1 MIAAQYREVAIL
13 RRSTLAYR
21 FVTRA
26 ALAAAILAAPGIAP
40 AQSPANPSSAAVQ
53 AGSYAVEPYH
63 TRILFSLSHLGF
75 STWYGEFTGASG
87 TLTLDPAKPAA
98 SQIDITVPTGSI
110 STSNAKLDGELKSA
124 QWLDATKF
132 DTIRF
137 HSTKVVKTG
146 ANTADVTGDFTLH
159 GVTKSLVLKAK
170 FNGAGVNPLDKAY
183 TTGFEVSG
191 DIKRSDFGVTTYV
204 PLVGDDVH
212 LIISA
217 AFEKKAG

>member
-1 MIAAQYREVAIL
+1 M
-13 RRSTLAYR
+13 AYR

-40 AQSPANPSSAAVQ
+40 AQSPANPSAAAVQ

-63 TRILFSLSHLGF
+63 TRILFSVSHLGF

-191 DIKRSDFGVTTYV
+191 DIKRSDFGITTYV
-204 PLVGDDVH
+204 PLIGDDVH